1 MKITFADIF
10 NVVSLLLGCIGIVY
24 LTRNPDTANQTV
36 ITSKLYNI

>member
-1 MKITFADIF
+1 MEIMFANIF
-10 NVVSLLLGCIGIVY
+10 NVVSLLLGGGGIGY